1 MTQSPR
7 SHAVLP
13 RRFNG
18 ILRLRPMAA
27 VAATLVLIS
36 VTAVAGPGVVTVPVL
51 WTAGGLSAGTFSAG
65 QAARMASDASGNVAI
80 VSGPSDGSLLAITSY
95 TADGVLRWQRKLS
108 PSQGTFIGD
117 WVEAA
122 SDGDFVVVAHNA
134 TASGN
139 PIALTLV
146 RYDADGILL
155 WRVDLARILPSVGR
169 LVVDAAGDAYLAFN
183 SVGDGQ
189 DIELHKYSSS
199 GVLLW
204 SKVIATGAFANE
216 VASSLALSPDGTD
229 VVLTGSIV
237 GGASWITAAYDTA
250 TGTRRWLVAAAEGIA
265 ARDVVVDDARVYVA
279 GQGNVGIT
287 GFLRVVAYDR
297 ATGARL
303 WRTDKKPADAS
314 NAAALR
320 MDRAPDGSLVVT
332 GQASRGFLDW
342 YTVALE
348 TSGALRWEAVR
359 DGGLNTDEIP
369 RGVLVMANGTTVVTG
384 PGGPNLPGGFIQGVT
399 AGYSPDGTL
408 LWEAFS
414 RLATVWATA
423 LPNGEDVCATGG
435 YDALVT
441 CWRVSDV
448 VSNQPPTGVMT
459 ATPSSGTAPLTVS
472 FDGSLSADPDGTVS
486 SWEWSFGD
494 GTSGTGPAIT
504 HLYSTPGTFTAS
516 LTVTDDGGAS
526 STTTGSIVV
535 NPLLPPAPSGLTA
548 TSLKRFSIG
557 LKWTNGSTGQTSVL
571 IERCKGSGCTNF
583 SQVAAAAGSAT
594 TFIDAGLSAGTYRYR
609 VRAYTPLGYSPY
621 SNIASARVK
630 R

>member
-13 RRFNG
+13 RGFRG
-18 ILRLRPMAA
+18 ILGLRPMAA
-27 VAATLVLIS
+27 VAATLVLIG
-36 VTAVAGPGVVTVPVL
+36 VTAAAGPRVVTVPVL

-95 TADGVLRWQRKLS
+95 TADGALRWQRKLS

-117 WVEAA
+117 WVVAA

-229 VVLTGSIV
+229 VVVTGSIV
-237 GGASWITAAYDTA
+237 GGATWITAAYDTA
-250 TGTRRWLVAAAEGIA
+250 TGTRRWLVTAAEGIA

-279 GQGNVGIT
+279 GQGNVGTT

-320 MDRAPDGSLVVT
+320 MDRAPDGSLVVA

-369 RGVLVMANGTTVVTG
+369 RGVLVMADGTTVVTG

-448 VSNQPPTGVMT
+448 VSNQPPTAVMT

-472 FDGSLSADPDGTVS
+472 FDGSLSTDPDGTVS
-486 SWEWSFGD
+486 SWDWSFGD
-494 GTSGTGPAIT
+494 GSSGTGPAIT

-548 TSLKRFSIG
+548 TSLKGFSIG

-621 SNIASARVK
+621 SNVASARSK

>member
-1 MTQSPR
+1 MKQSRR
-7 SHAVLP
+7 SPAVLP
-13 RRFNG
+13 RRLRG
-18 ILRLRPMAA
+18 ILRLRPLAA
-27 VAATLVLIS
+27 VAATLMLLG

-80 VSGPSDGSLLAITSY
+80 VSGPSDGSLLAVTSY
-95 TADGVLRWQRKLS
+95 TPDGVLRWQRQLS
-108 PSQGTFIGD
+108 PSQGRLIGD
-117 WVEAA
+117 WVVAA
-122 SDGDFVVVAHNA
+122 PDGDFVAVGHNV
-134 TASGN
+134 TSSGS

-146 RYDADGILL
+146 RYDTDGTLL
-155 WRVDLARILPSVGR
+155 WRKDLAGTLPSVGR

-189 DIELHKYSSS
+189 DIQLHKYNAS

-204 SKVIATGAFANE
+204 AKAIATGAFANDI
-216 VASSLALSPDGTD
+216 ATSLALSPDGTD

-237 GGASWITAAYDTA
+237 GGATWITAAYDTA
-250 TGTRRWLVAAAEGIA
+250 TGTRRWLVTAPEGIA
-265 ARDVVVDDARVYVA
+265 TRDVVMDDARVYVA
-279 GQGNVGIT
+279 GQGNVAIT
-287 GFLRVVAYDR
+287 GFLSVVAYDR

-303 WRTDKKPADAS
+303 WRTDKKPADAT

-320 MDRAPDGSLVVT
+320 MDRAPDGSLVVA

-342 YTVALE
+342 YTVAFE
-348 TSGALRWEAVR
+348 TTGALRWEAVR

-369 RGVLVMANGTTVVTG
+369 RGVLVMADGTTVVTG
-384 PGGPNLPGGFIQGVT
+384 PGGPNLPGGFIPGVT
-399 AGYSPDGTL
+399 AGYSPNGTL
-408 LWEAFS
+408 LWEGFS

-435 YDALVT
+435 YDALIT
-441 CWRVSDV
+441 CWRVSGV
-448 VSNQPPTGVMT
+448 VSNQPPTAVMT

-472 FDGSLSADPDGTVS
+472 FDGSLSTDPDGTVS
-486 SWEWSFGD
+486 SWDWSFGD

-504 HLYSTPGTFTAS
+504 HLYSTPGTFKAS

-526 STTTGSIVV
+526 STTTFSIVV
-535 NPLLPPAPSGLTA
+535 NPLVPPAPSALTA
-548 TSLKRFSIG
+548 TTLRRFSIR

-583 SQVAAAAGSAT
+583 SQVAAAVGSAT
-594 TFIDAGLSAGTYRYR
+594 TFTDNGLSAGTYRYR
-609 VRAYTPLGYSPY
+609 VRAHAPLGYSPY
-621 SNIASARVK
+621 SNIASAQAR